1 MPALLHEIKRQAWRT
16 GQCSC
21 LVLLLANQA
30 EQAHAQTSKPRATP
44 LAAARAVAV
53 KPKGPQPVIVTGQR
67 LSGRP
72 DLDTVIEGDAQLSR
86 GDTLIRA
93 DRLEYYQPDDQAR
106 AIGNV
111 YISRGGNVYE
121 GSLLELK
128 LESFEGF
135 FTQPRYSFS
144 VNDSHGEAQRIDF

>member
-1 MPALLHEIKRQAWRT
+1 MPALLHEIKRHAWRT

-30 EQAHAQTSKPRATP
+30 EQANAQTSKPRATP
-44 LAAARAVAV
+44 LAAAGAV

-121 GSLLELK
+121 GPLLEIK
-128 LESFEGF
+128 L
-135 FTQPRYSFS
+135 
-144 VNDSHGEAQRIDF
+144 